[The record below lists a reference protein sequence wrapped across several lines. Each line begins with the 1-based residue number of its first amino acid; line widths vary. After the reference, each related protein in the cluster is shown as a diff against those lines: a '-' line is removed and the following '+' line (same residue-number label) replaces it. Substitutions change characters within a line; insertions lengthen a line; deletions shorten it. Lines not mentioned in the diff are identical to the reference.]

1 MVGPNVTRASFRG
14 ADGGAGLPERRNA
27 KLHGL
32 AGAGH
37 ASHDPRTLRGAGAL
51 EVDLSW
57 GQRAAAAALEPRALS
72 LAAGPRWFLAA
83 LAPRV
88 WQPRRGLSLQARRRR
103 PAADQGS

>member
-1 MVGPNVTRASFRG
+1 VDAGRAS
-14 ADGGAGLPERRNA
+14 
-27 KLHGL
+27 
-32 AGAGH
+32 H
-37 ASHDPRTLRGAGAL
+37 ALRTLRGAGAL

-103 PAADQGS
+103 PAADQGSCHGAGPAGEAQPVLQPLMRSI